1 MNEYLI
7 VRISNQLQAKVPW
20 WIWTESDEQVTERG
34 ELASWQDLA
43 DLGDL
48 AHSRKTILLINGAD
62 VLLKQLE
69 LPKGSARHLSKML
82 PFLIEDDVAQ
92 EVESLHLA
100 VVNRQGQQ
108 AFVAGLDRNWFSQV
122 WALCEQAG
130 IKLFKALPD
139 VLALPKQDGVTLLN
153 WQNQWL
159 IRRDEQAAYVI
170 DSDWLHVLQ
179 SSGWLNDQVPVVL
192 LAPNGAS
199 VCKAYPQ
206 WQHSEIESELDLLSM
221 GAVTTPFS
229 LLTGVFKASGT
240 SKSYW
245 SIWRKAVYAGI
256 AFTAL
261 YCVSS
266 LLTMN
271 QMDQKSQ
278 ALRVESER
286 IFRSVFPDLHR
297 IPTVSYLKR
306 QMGDELAR
314 LSGGNAASNLLASL
328 DTISASLS
336 QIKGLKVNRINFDAS
351 RNEIRVDLQGQ
362 DFQQFEL
369 ARKALETQFGVE
381 SGPLNRNDT
390 MVFGS
395 LTLTLER

>member
-1 MNEYLI
+1 VNEYLI
-7 VRISNQLQAKVPW
+7 VRISNQLQAKAPW
-20 WIWTESDEQVTERG
+20 WIWTESDERVTESG

-43 DLGDL
+43 DLCDL

-122 WALCEQAG
+122 WALCEQVG

-139 VLALPKQDGVTLLN
+139 VLALPKQDDVTLLN
-153 WQNQWL
+153 WQDQWL
-159 IRRDEQAAYVI
+159 VRRDEQAAYVI

-179 SSGWLNDQVPVVL
+179 NSGWLNEQVPVVL
-192 LAPNGAS
+192 FAPNGAL
-199 VCKAYPQ
+199 VCKSYPQ
-206 WQHSEIESELDLLSM
+206 WQHREIESEQALLSM
-221 GAVTTPFS
+221 GALATPFS
-229 LLTGVFKASGT
+229 LLTGVFKTSGM

-245 SIWRKAVYAGI
+245 SIWRNAVYAGI
-256 AFTAL
+256 TFTVL
-261 YCVSS
+261 YCASS
-266 LLTMN
+266 LLATN

-306 QMGDELAR
+306 QMGDELGR
-314 LSGGNAASNLLASL
+314 LSGGNPENSLLANL
-328 DTISASLS
+328 DFISASLS
-336 QIKGLKVNRINFDAS
+336 QIKGLTVNRINFDAS
-351 RNEIRVDLQGQ
+351 RNEVRVDLQGQ
-362 DFQQFEL
+362 DFQQFES
-369 ARKALETQFGVE
+369 ARKALDTKFGIK
-381 SGPLNRNDT
+381 SGPLNRNDK
-390 MVFGS
+390 VVLGS
-395 LTLTLER
+395 LTLTLEH